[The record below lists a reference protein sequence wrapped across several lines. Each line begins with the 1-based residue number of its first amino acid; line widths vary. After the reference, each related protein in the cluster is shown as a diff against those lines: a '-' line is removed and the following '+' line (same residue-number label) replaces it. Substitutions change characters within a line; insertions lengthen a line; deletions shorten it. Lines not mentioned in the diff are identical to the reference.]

1 MGTVQGL
8 VIPKRFN
15 TYADVFGALGVALVV
30 EEALRR
36 SQQQVDSQL
45 VDRGSGFGL
54 VFNRA
59 IDVEAIAN
67 LPPGNPNPFP
77 PVQGGKTDVAKL
89 PLDLVLA
96 FDVVAQRERRKVY
109 REYRS
114 QQRLATDRPE
124 EMPELPDAR
133 TQNGV
138 ILTSMRH
145 DRNHNNL
152 WLGAW
157 ELREYYGL
165 LVAELIRAFS
175 QEPPLRYEAAI
186 AQVVDR
192 LRRAGCAVPPPVS
205 AVKVYLPT
213 TVQGVNRAKA
223 DTNKMESQKTDWLSL
238 WLIAAG
244 LFQLG
249 LAERVKVAERGY
261 DWRVVA
267 LIPKDIAWQIYQQ
280 VWAKLRQV
288 NLPGAGYGV
297 ARFDAELILRF
308 CQELL
313 DRHPA
318 KANRGEVAG
327 SRGRR
332 RGRPLNDFV
341 TGFSGTHFGSKGQA
355 HGVKEVFSLGLPG
368 WIAPV
373 DHAEVVAYQG
383 VVNEHLAV
391 VRSLSVEAGEGGLLA
406 SYRDFIASGSL
417 RTFFGFQVSYADYV
431 VRQLADP
438 KARPPRLFTVEG
450 LNLMS
455 KADDD
460 FLKIVQDP
468 SFLRVAK
475 AINQSTV
482 YAGKVR
488 IAEGQVIELDWLRQ
502 YGLAQRLSTQSGS
515 KTEFLSAIADFL
527 ARYEAENLRIAEQL
541 QKEGRTLRRVWTTKA
556 DLDGLVRLVS
566 EYDHGLVANLL
577 IAYGYARWTKAREGD
592 LEDTIAVEEA
602 EDGGE

>member
-1 MGTVQGL
+1 MVQGL

-30 EEALRR
+30 EEALHR
-36 SQQQVDSQL
+36 SQQRVDSQL

-59 IDVEAIAN
+59 IDVAAIAH

-77 PVQGGKTDVAKL
+77 PVQGEKTDVAKL
-89 PLDLVLA
+89 PLDLVSA
-96 FDVVAQRERRKVY
+96 FDVVAQTERRKVY
-109 REYRS
+109 RGYRS
-114 QQRLATDRPE
+114 QQRLATDRAE
-124 EMPELPDAR
+124 EMPEPPDAR
-133 TQNGV
+133 TQNGA

-145 DRNHNNL
+145 DRNHNDL

-175 QEPPLRYEAAI
+175 QEPPLSHEAAI

-192 LRRAGCAVPPPVS
+192 LQRAGCAVPPPAS

-223 DTNKMESQKTDWLSL
+223 DTNKVEAQKTDWLSL

-261 DWRVVA
+261 DWRLVA
-267 LIPKDIAWQIYQQ
+267 LIPKDIAWQTYQQ

-327 SRGRR
+327 SMGRRR

-341 TGFSGTHFGSKGQA
+341 TGFSGTHFNSKGKV

-373 DHAEVVAYQG
+373 DYAEVVAYQG

-391 VRSLSVEAGEGGLLA
+391 VRSLSVEAGEGELLA

-417 RTFFGFQVSYADYV
+417 RAFFGFQVSYADYV

-438 KARPPRLFTVEG
+438 KARPPRLFSVEG

-488 IAEGQVIELDWLRQ
+488 TAEGQVIELDWLRQ

-541 QKEGRTLRRVWTTKA
+541 QREGKTLRRVWPTKA

-566 EYDHGLVANLL
+566 EHDHGLVANLL

-592 LEDTIAVEEA
+592 LEDAIAVEEA